1 MIGKEYSDYTCIDN
15 TSENQVHFS
24 LDDVNGQKSFPR
36 DCS

>member
-24 LDDVNGQKSFPR
+24 SDDVKYE
-36 DCS
+36 D